1 MSTLPSNE
9 FKDLILRKVIDFA
22 NDTFKG
28 ILMEAGF
35 AFDRANHDVYA
46 DISAQELPTLSGY
59 TVGGITLSGVT
70 ITRND
75 TTNLVTVTWNN
86 ASWTASGGDIIA
98 QGLLIFD
105 DTVSSPVV
113 DPVVGF
119 IDFGSPLTA
128 YDTGNLVVTNVAVE
142 V

>member
-9 FKDLILRKVIDFA
+9 FKDLLARKVIDFA

-46 DISAQELPTLSGY
+46 DVSGQELPTAFGY
-59 TVGGITLSGVT
+59 TVGGITLSGVS

-75 TTNLVTVTWNN
+75 TTNKVTITWNN
-86 ASWTASGGDIIA
+86 ASWTATGGDITA

-105 DTVSSPVV
+105 DTVASPVV
-113 DPVVGF
+113 DPVIGF

-128 YDTGNLVVTNVAVE
+128 YDTGNLVVTNVGVE
-142 V
+142 Y